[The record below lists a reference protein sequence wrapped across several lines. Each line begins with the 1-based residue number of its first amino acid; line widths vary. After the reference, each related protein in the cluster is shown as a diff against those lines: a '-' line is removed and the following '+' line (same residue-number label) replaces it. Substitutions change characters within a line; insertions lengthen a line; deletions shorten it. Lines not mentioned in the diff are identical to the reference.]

1 MPSALNRFAAWL
13 LGAPPPPREAAPA
26 ASPRPGY
33 AYLGRGRAVTV
44 THAGRLLLLDTRDVG
59 MTPHLAISGE
69 WERAVEDTVTG
80 LLRPGAAVVEV
91 GANLGYH
98 TIAMADAV
106 GRAGRVHAFEANPRL
121 LPLLEASVALNGLS
135 GRVAIHG
142 KAAAAEPGEVALVVH
157 PDHAGSGHLEVA
169 GGGPGYTERHL
180 VEAVR
185 IDDAVGS
192 ALEAAQL
199 MRLDCEGAEPLA
211 LRGAEALIRRS
222 PDLVI
227 VLEWSVLMMR
237 ARVEVAEFV
246 AWLRGLGF
254 AHAWRIE
261 AEGRVPVEMA
271 TLPDLPHSE
280 LVLARRPL

>member
-1 MPSALNRFAAWL
+1 MPSLLSRFAAWL
-13 LGAPPPPREAAPA
+13 AGPPPAVAPPAPTPARPR
-26 ASPRPGY
+26 Y
-33 AYLGRGRAVTV
+33 AYLGSGRAVTV
-44 THAGRLLLLDTRDVG
+44 THAGRLLLLDTRDLG

-69 WERAVEDTVTG
+69 WERSVEDTLTG
-80 LLRPGAAVVEV
+80 LLRPGATVVEV
-91 GANLGYH
+91 GANHGYH

-106 GRAGRVHAFEANPRL
+106 GASGRVHAFEANPRL
-121 LPLLEASVALNGLS
+121 LPLLAGSIALNGLS
-135 GRVAIHG
+135 DRVTIHG
-142 KAAAAEPGEVALVVH
+142 KAAAAEPGEVALLVH

-185 IDDAVGS
+185 IDDAIGPAV
-192 ALEAAQL
+192 AAAQL

-237 ARVEVAEFV
+237 ARVEVTAFA
-246 AWLRGLGF
+246 AWLRNLGF

-261 AEGRVPVEMA
+261 ANGRQPVEMA
-271 TLPDLPHSE
+271 ALPDLPHSE
-280 LVLARRPL
+280 LVLARRAV